1 MTAAIWTIVA
11 IAAVA
16 IAALY
21 FAVRFSVAWMLRKP
35 RAK

>member
-1 MTAAIWTIVA
+1 MTVIWTIVA
-11 IAAVA
+11 IAV
-16 IAALY
+16 LY